1 MKKQRFIFLSIFLF
15 GCFISCNNGNPVVHS
30 FKKTEKN
37 TSASRAKT
45 IEDSRKQKLSS
56 MLYELA
62 IASDPEDFAKKHHI
76 FLSEDRVKVYIF
88 FDPDV
93 LVSEKEMILNKF
105 NIMIEKKSNGLV
117 RALVPI
123 NRLIPLSKESVI
135 RSIRLPDKLINAGK
149 INP

>member
-1 MKKQRFIFLSIFLF
+1 
-15 GCFISCNNGNPVVHS
+15 
-30 FKKTEKN
+30 
-37 TSASRAKT
+37 
-45 IEDSRKQKLSS
+45 